1 MQTEQNMDV
10 IVLAGDRGPNDPLA
24 MTSGVSGKTLV
35 PVAGVAMLTRV
46 LRSLADW
53 PGLGR
58 IVLVVPNGPD
68 YQQAVAAAGPVSSAV
83 ETVTPADSP
92 SLSVAKALQCL
103 GRRRPVVLTT
113 ADHPLLK
120 PEWLDRLCQGRPDH
134 PVDDDLRV
142 GLVDWSAVMQAFPDS
157 RRTRYRFRNQSVCGT
172 NLFLFNSTRA
182 DQVLERW
189 RSVEQNRK
197 RPWKVVSL
205 LGWVTLARYLRG
217 ALTLDQGFESLSRR
231 LGLTISPVL
240 LDDPECAVD
249 VDSAVDLALVE
260 QAIAGRAS

>member
-1 MQTEQNMDV
+1 VQTEQNMDV

-24 MTSGVSGKTLV
+24 MTAGVSGKTLV

-58 IVLVVPNGPD
+58 IILVVPTGSG
-68 YQQAVAAAGPVSSAV
+68 YEQAVAAAGPVSSVV
-83 ETVTPADSP
+83 ETVSPAGSP
-92 SLSVAKALQCL
+92 SLSVAKALKCL
-103 GRRRPVVLTT
+103 GSRRPVVLTT

-120 PEWLDRLCQGRPDH
+120 PDWLDRLCQDRTGNSN
-134 PVDDDLRV
+134 DDDLRV
-142 GLVDWSAVMQAFPDS
+142 GLVDWSAVMQAFPGS
-157 RRTRYRFRNQSVCGT
+157 RRTRYRFRHQSVCGT
-172 NLFLFNSTRA
+172 NLFLFQSARA
-182 DQVLERW
+182 DRVLERW
-189 RSVEQNRK
+189 RSVEENRK

-217 ALTLDQGFESLSRR
+217 TLTLDQGFEALSRR
-231 LGLTISPVL
+231 LDLTISPVM

-249 VDSAVDLALVE
+249 VDSAADLALVE
-260 QAIAGRAS
+260 QVIARRAA

>member
-1 MQTEQNMDV
+1 METEQNMDV

-24 MTSGVSGKTLV
+24 MTAGVAGKTLV

-58 IVLVVPNGPD
+58 IVLVVPTGSD

-83 ETVTPADSP
+83 ESVNPADSP
-92 SLSVAKALQCL
+92 SLSVAKALKCL

-120 PEWLDRLCQGRPDH
+120 PEWLDRLCQARSGD
-134 PVDDDLRV
+134 PVEDDLRV
-142 GLVDWSAVMQAFPDS
+142 GLVDWSIVMQRFPGS
-157 RRTRYRFRNQSVCGT
+157 RRTRYRFSNQSVCGT
-172 NLFLFNSTRA
+172 NLFVFQSARA

-205 LGWVTLARYLRG
+205 LGWATLARYLTG
-217 ALTLDQGFESLSRR
+217 ALTLDQGFEALSRR
-231 LGLTISPVL
+231 LDLTISPVM

-249 VDSAVDLALVE
+249 VDSAADLALVE